1 MNDGKST
8 FVEQNTLLEPANN
21 ATAMQNDQDEIREV
35 STELSQ
41 IKKQHDDV
49 KKLVIAKQDDLEKIK
64 KEIDSLG
71 VQETTAEGPVFQ
83 IKSRLE
89 QLEEALD
96 TTKLKIDEEML
107 QKYSYSYMLERMK
120 KDHIATK
127 ILTAEYETSLKSKGQ
142 ILDLENQKSQRTKE
156 ERLQSK
162 STFDSL
168 MKNIELEQK
177 ERKKRIEEL
186 QDCIKNKEESV

>member
-1 MNDGKST
+1 
-8 FVEQNTLLEPANN
+8 V
-21 ATAMQNDQDEIREV
+21 
-35 STELSQ
+35 
-41 IKKQHDDV
+41 
-49 KKLVIAKQDDLEKIK
+49 
-64 KEIDSLG
+64 
-71 VQETTAEGPVFQ
+71 
-83 IKSRLE
+83 KSRLE
-89 QLEEALD
+89 QLSECLE
-96 TTKLKIDEEML
+96 TTRLKIDEETL
-107 QKYSYSYMLERMK
+107 AKFSYQYMLERMK

-127 ILTAEYETSLKSKGQ
+127 ILSAEFETSLKSKNT

>member
-1 MNDGKST
+1 
-8 FVEQNTLLEPANN
+8 
-21 ATAMQNDQDEIREV
+21 
-35 STELSQ
+35 
-41 IKKQHDDV
+41 
-49 KKLVIAKQDDLEKIK
+49 
-64 KEIDSLG
+64 
-71 VQETTAEGPVFQ
+71 
-83 IKSRLE
+83 
-89 QLEEALD
+89 
-96 TTKLKIDEEML
+96 ML

-168 MKNIELEQK
+168 MKNIELE
-177 ERKKRIEEL
+177 
-186 QDCIKNKEESV
+186 